1 MMNSKKYDTYVVV
14 GLQWGGECKSK
25 IIELIASNSDYVVR
39 FQGGNNAGNGA
50 IVGDEKTTLDMLPS
64 GIISTKGKCILAAGT
79 VIDVDT
85 FLDEVYNIEKNGKIL
100 DNLYIDG
107 RASII
112 MPYHTMIDVAK
123 QKVIGK
129 NVIKPSKNG
138 ITPCYCDKISKKG
151 IRIADLLDLD
161 ILADKLLLNLKEKNN
176 ILEKYDEVGIDFDY
190 IFEKYKDF
198 AKKLRYRII
207 DGMSEI
213 NKAIDNGKK
222 VFFEGT
228 QSIMLD
234 NTFGT
239 CPNVGSA
246 ISISGGVCTG
256 VGIAPQKLTNIIGV
270 FKSYTTRVIDGLFPT
285 KMDSENTKHIIKNG
299 NELIK
304 TTGYTKICGWLDLV
318 TLKYAVMIN
327 GITEL
332 HMTKLDILS
341 GIRTIKLA
349 VAYEIDK
356 KVHDIYPITMNYNTE
371 YTVLYKEFDGFNED
385 ISNITEY
392 ELLPENCKKYIEY
405 IEGYLE
411 VKITLI
417 SVGPKKEQII
427 LR

>member
-1 MMNSKKYDTYVVV
+1 MNDKKYNTYVVV
-14 GLQWGGECKSK
+14 GLQWGDEGKGK
-25 IIELIASNSDYVVR
+25 IIDLIASSSDYVVR
-39 FQGGNNAGNGA
+39 FQGGNNAGHTVM
-50 IVGDEKTTLDMLPS
+50 VGDEKTTLDMLPS

-107 RASII
+107 RANVI

-123 QKVIGK
+123 QNVMGK
-129 NVIKPSKNG
+129 NVIKTSKNG

-161 ILADKLLLNLKEKNN
+161 TLADKLLLNLKEKNN
-176 ILEKYDEVGIDFDY
+176 ILEKYDEIAIDFDY

-198 AKKLRYRII
+198 ATKLRYRII
-207 DGMSEI
+207 DDMYEI
-213 NKAIDNGKK
+213 NKAVDSGKK
-222 VFFEGT
+222 VLFEGT
-228 QSIMLD
+228 QALMLD
-234 NTFGT
+234 TTFGT
-239 CPNVGSA
+239 YPNVSSA
-246 ISISGGVCTG
+246 VSMSGGVCTG

-270 FKSYTTRVIDGLFPT
+270 FKSYTTRVMDGLFPT
-285 KMDSENTKHIIKNG
+285 EMDAESTKLIRKNG
-299 NELIK
+299 NEFVES
-304 TTGYTKICGWLDLV
+304 TGYARRCGWLDLV

-327 GITEL
+327 GITQL

-341 GIRTIKLA
+341 GFETIKLA

-356 KVHDIYPITMNYNTE
+356 KVYDSYPVLMNDNTE